1 MTAEQPDLSQ
11 SKTQECLLGEGNFI
25 AKSKSA
31 SFEGRDLAWEA
42 STLPLSYTRPNHSYF
57 SPKTNAC
64 KGGTQPA
71 HR

>member
-25 AKSKSA
+25 AKSKSP

-42 STLPLSYTRPNHSYF
+42 STLPLSYTRQNHIYS
-57 SPKTNAC
+57 SPKIGSC
-64 KGGTQPA
+64 KE
-71 HR
+71 